1 MKDPK
6 REETP
11 EIRSKSFRTPYTK
24 TQPEVTFAI
33 NLNQPFLICV
43 SPFMVFFLS
52 ILIEEY
58 SEHFIQR
65 EICIPLDFFD

>member
-33 NLNQPFLICV
+33 NPYHFVENSFVGNVIKKRLYNQSV
-43 SPFMVFFLS
+43 
-52 ILIEEY
+52 
-58 SEHFIQR
+58 R
-65 EICIPLDFFD
+65 ET